1 MLIGCQCKIT
11 SFLQTALLC
20 AFHYNFTTLN
30 CLYRLNDVAYDA
42 NVIKIL
48 FRVKVFITKTCSKNF
63 FNV

>member
-48 FRVKVFITKTCSKNF
+48 FRVKVFFITKTCSKNF
-63 FNV
+63 F